1 MASNNASGIRAGRAY
16 VELGANDR
24 LSAALDNAKKK
35 IREFGDAASAV
46 GGGIQTAGLA
56 IMTAGTAIIGSLA
69 AAGLSFAKVGSELND
84 LSQRTGVS
92 VEALGELQFVFGQAG
107 VDSTHQAAARRGM
120 MAGRTLRR
128 APARMRPAAGVSEG
142 NGRPA
147 NSALGLHHGGHPSVA

>member
-56 IMTAGTAIIGSLA
+56 IMAAGTAIVGSLDI
-69 AAGLSFAKVGSELND
+69 VM
-84 LSQRTGVS
+84 
-92 VEALGELQFVFGQAG
+92 GEI
-107 VDSTHQAAARRGM
+107 DR
-120 MAGRTLRR
+120 
-128 APARMRPAAGVSEG
+128 
-142 NGRPA
+142 
-147 NSALGLHHGGHPSVA
+147 